1 MTIPYVTELFGGAV
15 QVFAPEFYS
24 EFETDPTFTP
34 TFTVQ
39 VDLRELLPSLADV
52 PLGNHTLTAILL
64 GGLTAEEQASIGID
78 SETSH
83 TVVYAATEAALDPV
97 LLQIQ
102 ALVDHYELGYNA
114 RPLYVRGGYA

>member
-24 EFETDPTFTP
+24 EFETDPTFT
-34 TFTVQ
+34 VQ
-39 VDLRELLPSLADV
+39 VDLRDLLPSLADV

-64 GGLTAEEQASIGID
+64 GGLTAEEQASIAID
-78 SETSH
+78 TETSH

-102 ALVDHYELGYNA
+102 VLVDIYEGDYTA
-114 RPLYVRGGYA
+114 RPARPHYVRGGYA